1 MDKPLSD
8 SDIESKLGKCI
19 MMYNQLENYED
30 IEDVLPEVG
39 SYKVLLVRRTPN
51 SGHWVCIF
59 RHSNEEYFFV
69 NSYGYAYDK
78 QERIVLSEETNDRY
92 NSQADEL
99 TRLFRDKKVVSN
111 KVKLQGKTSEV
122 CGRYVVLFIY
132 LFSLGYTMKRVQ
144 TLLKK
149 AKAKTGLSYDEIVIR
164 LIKI

>member
-8 SDIESKLGKCI
+8 SDIERKLGKCI
-19 MMYNQLENYED
+19 MMYQELEDYED

-39 SYKVLLVRRTPN
+39 SYKVLLVRRTLN

-59 RHSNEEYFFV
+59 RHANEEYYFV
-69 NSYGYAYDK
+69 NPYGYAYDT
-78 QERIVLSEETNDRY
+78 QERIVLSEQTNDQL

-99 TRLFRDKKVVSN
+99 TRLFRDKKVVCN

-122 CGRYVVLFIY
+122 CGRYAILFIY
-132 LFSLGYTMKRVQ
+132 LFSLGHTMKKVQ
-144 TLLKK
+144 SLLKQ
-149 AKAKTGLSYDEIVIR
+149 AKTKTGMSYDEIVLK

>member
-8 SDIESKLGKCI
+8 SDIERQLGKCI
-19 MMYNQLENYED
+19 MMYQELENYGD

-39 SYKVLLVRRTPN
+39 SYKVLLVRRTAN

-59 RHSNEEYFFV
+59 RHSNEEYYFV

-78 QERIVLSEETNDRY
+78 QERIVLSEEINNRY

-99 TRLFRDKKVVSN
+99 TRLFRDKKIISN

-122 CGRYVVLFIY
+122 CGRYAVFFIFM
-132 LFSLGYTMKRVQ
+132 FSLGNTMKKVQ
-144 TLLKK
+144 SLLKQ
-149 AKAKTGLSYDEIVIR
+149 AKAKTGMSYDEIVIR